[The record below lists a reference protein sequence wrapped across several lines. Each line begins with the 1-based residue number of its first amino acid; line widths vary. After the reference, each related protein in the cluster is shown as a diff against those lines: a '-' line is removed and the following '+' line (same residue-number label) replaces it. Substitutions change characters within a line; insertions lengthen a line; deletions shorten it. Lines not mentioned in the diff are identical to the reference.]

1 MKHKKSYRNTRDPE
15 IIFDLL
21 PAIGI
26 TNKMIKAR
34 DARTKSFQ
42 DEAVP
47 YLDSLGMLRVQL
59 ET

>member
-1 MKHKKSYRNTRDPE
+1 MKRKKSYRNTRDPG

-21 PAIGI
+21 PAIGK
-26 TNKMIKAR
+26 TKKMITAK
-34 DARTKSFQ
+34 DVRTKSFQ

-59 ET
+59 GT